1 MKEFWEKYKTVP
13 TAPQIRETI
22 RLNGVDDVSDSAI
35 EQLWDVDLRQYDDN
49 WLKENTETFIEF
61 KTLEGSA
68 VDLVNYLRTTKIDST
83 NIKSAVQ
90 TAKNIIVDNNKVDF
104 AFSVGSVF
112 SDPNAHKVVKNYRF
126 SSGYPYIDLVTGGG
140 FSPKTLAV
148 WVGPPKSGK
157 TCWLGNLAIKAVQA
171 GSNVAV
177 VTLEISESMYIKRMG
192 SNILNVPMREYES
205 FANNDP
211 IGLKKKLSEVGIST
225 LTMPGHLVVREFPT
239 STLTVPDLE
248 LYLKRTEEAL
258 GIKFKL
264 VVVDYINIMSNWRNP
279 HTENTYMKIKQ
290 LAEDMRAM
298 AVVNEW
304 TVLTA
309 TQAKQA
315 FFDASD
321 MTMSAASESSGL
333 AATVD
338 LMFGI
343 IQTADMYSNSYYDLK
358 VLANRGEGYKNAKK
372 RFTVDYNYMRIEED
386 LTTAMSES
394 TL

>member
-1 MKEFWEKYKTVP
+1 
-13 TAPQIRETI
+13 
-22 RLNGVDDVSDSAI
+22 
-35 EQLWDVDLRQYDDN
+35 
-49 WLKENTETFIEF
+49 
-61 KTLEGSA
+61 
-68 VDLVNYLRTTKIDST
+68 
-83 NIKSAVQ
+83 
-90 TAKNIIVDNNKVDF
+90 
-104 AFSVGSVF
+104 
-112 SDPNAHKVVKNYRF
+112 
-126 SSGYPYIDLVTGGG
+126 
-140 FSPKTLAV
+140 
-148 WVGPPKSGK
+148 
-157 TCWLGNLAIKAVQA
+157 
-171 GSNVAV
+171 
-177 VTLEISESMYIKRMG
+177 
-192 SNILNVPMREYES
+192 MREYES